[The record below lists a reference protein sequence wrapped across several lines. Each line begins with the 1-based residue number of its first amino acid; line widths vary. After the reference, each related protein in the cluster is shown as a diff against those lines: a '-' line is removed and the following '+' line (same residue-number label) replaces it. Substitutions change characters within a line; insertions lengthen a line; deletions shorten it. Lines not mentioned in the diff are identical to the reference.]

1 MRYFDFLHKLGV
13 FQSYEPQPRLITF
26 DMKDKIEYSLSMPV
40 NTTRLAY
47 EVVSNIID
55 ILEKQSQ

>member
-1 MRYFDFLHKLGV
+1 MRYFDFLHILGA
-13 FQSYEPQPRLITF
+13 F
-26 DMKDKIEYSLSMPV
+26 DTKDNIEYNVSMPV
-40 NTTRLAY
+40 NTTRFAY